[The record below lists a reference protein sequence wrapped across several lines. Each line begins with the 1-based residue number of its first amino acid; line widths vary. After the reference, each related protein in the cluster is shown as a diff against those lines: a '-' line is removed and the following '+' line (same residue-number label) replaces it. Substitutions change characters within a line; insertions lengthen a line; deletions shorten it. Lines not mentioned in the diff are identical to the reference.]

1 MFLTIVGIVLIVF
14 IVTYIRKYIPVI
26 KSHII
31 MRIILICG
39 SGFMLYG
46 YSNYPTTFMN
56 DLFIKGGVDIRA
68 WNQAANYKANGFI
81 IGFLS
86 NLDTTVIK
94 EPEEYSKEN
103 MQQIAKDIEKQ
114 YSGKVKAQKSRK
126 AEHYIYYE

>member
-1 MFLTIVGIVLIVF
+1 MWI
-14 IVTYIRKYIPVI
+14 
-26 KSHII
+26 
-31 MRIILICG
+31 
-39 SGFMLYG
+39 GFMLYG

-94 EPEEYSKEN
+94 EPEGYSKEN

-114 YSGKVKAQKSRK
+114 YSGKVKAQTKVEKPNIIFIMSEAFGIRQN
-126 AEHYIYYE
+126 